1 LLQMAHFRM
10 NLRMELRQAGKK
22 NGRDFL

>member
-10 NLRMELRQAGKK
+10 NRRTELRQAGKK